1 MNGRSVGVG
10 FVGSGS
16 VVWAYL
22 RALDALVARGLAW
35 PGPISVRRQ
44 EAWPEI
50 IAGGRGHRSCPTPP
64 P

>member
-22 RALDALVARGLAW
+22 RALDALVACGFAW
-35 PGPISVRRQ
+35 QGPISVRRQ

-50 IAGGRGHRSCPTPP
+50 MRRRPGV
-64 P
+64 